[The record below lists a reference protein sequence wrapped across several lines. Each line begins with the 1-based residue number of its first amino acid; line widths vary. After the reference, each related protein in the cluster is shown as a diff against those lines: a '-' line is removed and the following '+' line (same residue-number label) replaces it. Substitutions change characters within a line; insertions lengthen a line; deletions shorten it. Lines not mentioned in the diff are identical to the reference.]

1 MRAAEAADAPT
12 GPSGPTRYTTSQV
25 PPVSSETARL
35 ERSHTTAYQ
44 TIPSP
49 MITIPIQSFDQDV
62 QNTTS
67 EDTTKAT
74 GAITVMPRS
83 RVSPR
88 VRPEARNAISDTAPI
103 WKVNAAIEPVTEM
116 IECQL
121 GSGSR

>member
-1 MRAAEAADAPT
+1 M
-12 GPSGPTRYTTSQV
+12 S
-25 PPVSSETARL
+25 PPVSSVTARL

-49 MITIPIQSFDQDV
+49 MITMPIHSFDQEV

-67 EDTTKAT
+67 EETTKAA
-74 GAITVMPRS
+74 GAITVIPRS
-83 RVSPR
+83 RVSRR
-88 VRPEARNAISDTAPI
+88 VRPEARKAMSDTAPI

-121 GSGSR
+121 GNGSR